1 MSTIQLTL
9 KGIAA
14 ELTLGSYMPKD
25 ATIFNNW
32 EEFYHYNDLI
42 HVSQLLTEHVSEI
55 EIRQDDEVIFTGKIP
70 ACQFTSQKSFSP
82 VLKDKALY
90 LRTECAEEAVYRC
103 DFEVEQ
109 FDKMKLFF
117 ETQDYDL
124 LFRVG
129 SSFLSNMSYDG
140 KELNPEWVS
149 AKPVGNICLLC
160 RFENGYLVP
169 VYDAVRKIAVG
180 SSSRQ

>member
-1 MSTIQLTL
+1 MSTIQITL
-9 KGIAA
+9 KGVAA

-32 EEFYHYNDLI
+32 EDFFHFNDLI
-42 HVSQLLTEHVSEI
+42 HVSQLLAEHISEI
-55 EIRQDDEVIFTGKIP
+55 EIKQDAEVIFTGKIP
-70 ACQFTSQKSFSP
+70 AGQFKTQKSFLP

-90 LRTECAEEAVYRC
+90 LRTECAEQAVYRC
-103 DFEVEQ
+103 EFELEQ
-109 FDKMKLFF
+109 FDKMKLMF

-124 LFRVG
+124 LFKVG
-129 SSFLSNMSYDG
+129 NSFLSKMTYED
-140 KELNPEWVS
+140 KELNLEWVS

-169 VYDAVRKIAVG
+169 VYDAVRKIAVN
-180 SSSRQ
+180 SKQ